1 MKLDKQLLLEKAR
14 EFLRDEALNYVTE
27 ADALAPE
34 AAGIKLFDEPIVGV
48 ADVDDELFEKL
59 KEEGVIGPHYLGPKD
74 WMADSKRVVSFFL
87 PYSED
92 VRKANRPAWTGEPPV
107 QMVHGRVQ
115 GQKCI
120 NSWADKV
127 VDFVRAQGFKALIPM
142 EDGRFEHH
150 LTPKEEGGKC
160 FTSNWSERH
169 TAYICGLG
177 TFGAAAHII
186 TEKGASGR
194 FASFITD
201 AEMDVDVRPYTGL
214 YDYCTHCGACM
225 RRCPGS
231 AICMESTK
239 EHPKCAGALMHVV
252 EKYGTF
258 ICAKCQ
264 TGVPCE
270 SCIPPKPKK

>member
-14 EFLRDEALNYVTE
+14 EFLREEALNYVTE

-34 AAGIKLFDEPIVGV
+34 AAGIKLFDDPIVGV

-74 WMADSKRVVSFFL
+74 WMAESKRVVSFFL

-127 VDFVRAQGFKALIPM
+127 VDFVRAQGFKAIIPM
-142 EDGRFEHH
+142 EDARFEHH

-201 AEMDVDVRPYTGL
+201 AEIDVDVRPYTGL

-270 SCIPPKPKK
+270 SSIPAKIEK

>member
-201 AEMDVDVRPYTGL
+201 AEIDVDVRPYTGL

>member
-14 EFLRDEALNYVTE
+14 EFLREEALNYVTE

-34 AAGIKLFDEPIVGV
+34 AAGIKLFDDPIVGV

-59 KEEGVIGPHYLGPKD
+59 KEQGVIGPHYLGPKD
-74 WMADSKRVVSFFL
+74 WMAESKRVVSFFL

-270 SCIPPKPKK
+270 SCIPGK

>member
-14 EFLRDEALNYVTE
+14 ELLREEALNFVSE
-27 ADALAPE
+27 AEALSPE
-34 AAGIKLFDEPIVGV
+34 AAGIKLFEDPIVAV
-48 ADVDDELFEKL
+48 ASADDPLFEKL
-59 KEEGVIGPHYLGPKD
+59 KEEGVVGPHYVGPKE
-74 WMADSKRVVSFFL
+74 WMAEAKCVVSFFL

-92 VRKANRPAWTGEPPV
+92 VKKANRPAWDGNPPP

-115 GQKCI
+115 GQKAI
-120 NSWADKV
+120 NSWADKLTEY
-127 VDFVRAQGFKALIPM
+127 VRSLGFKTLIPM
-142 EDGRFEHH
+142 EDKRFEQY
-150 LTPKEEGGKC
+150 LTPKEEGAKC

-194 FASFITD
+194 LASFITD
-201 AEMDVDVRPYTGL
+201 AELEIDERAYTGL

-225 RRCPGS
+225 RRCPGT
-231 AICMESTK
+231 AICMEASK
-239 EHPKCAGALMHVV
+239 EHTKCAGALMHVV

-270 SCIPPKPKK
+270 SRIPAKIQK

>member
-270 SCIPPKPKK
+270 SCIPAKIKK